1 MHRWLERVEP
11 DLQEVRDAA
20 YGLIEAAVEAGE
32 IAASLKAIARTPPV
46 TMSSIDLDAAIGEV
60 LALSRHNLAS
70 HGVALST
77 NLQLRG
83 MSVCADKAR
92 VQQVLLNLVFRA
104 MSAMTS
110 VSGRTRAL
118 QISSERVSEN
128 LIRVTVKDN
137 GSSLDKAHFT
147 HVF

>member
-1 MHRWLERVEP
+1 MRRWLERVEP

-32 IAASLKAIARTPPV
+32 IAASLKAIARTSPV

-83 MSVCADKAR
+83 MSVCADKA
-92 VQQVLLNLVFRA
+92 
-104 MSAMTS
+104 
-110 VSGRTRAL
+110 
-118 QISSERVSEN
+118 
-128 LIRVTVKDN
+128 
-137 GSSLDKAHFT
+137 
-147 HVF
+147 